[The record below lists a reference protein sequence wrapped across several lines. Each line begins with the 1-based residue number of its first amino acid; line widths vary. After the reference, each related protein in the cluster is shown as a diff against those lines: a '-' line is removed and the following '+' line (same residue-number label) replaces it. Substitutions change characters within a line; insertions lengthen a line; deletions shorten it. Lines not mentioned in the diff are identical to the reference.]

1 MADEGTPTGRIKR
14 GFALGKAAAKVGAST
29 AGYYAKRPF
38 LSGDDRKN
46 ARLELDQGNAGKIF
60 ATLAELR
67 GTALKIAQ
75 VLSLQTHL
83 LPSAYTDRFEESLS
97 GIPPL
102 NRALIRRQFIAELGG
117 PPEDIFASFEPE
129 AFAAASLG
137 QVHRAVTRDGDEVAV
152 KIQYPGVDK
161 SVATDVGLVRQVV
174 KSFPNPQLW
183 LAYLGEIEERLKEEV
198 DYEAESANIGWFEK
212 RLAHCGF
219 AFPTP
224 YPAYTTRRIL
234 TMRSLPGMTL
244 HAWLAT
250 KPAQEEIDAV
260 AQGLWDVSVEQLYT
274 LHAIQADSHPGN
286 YLVAPDGHIG
296 LLDFGCV
303 KRLPPDFAH
312 AHQRTLRGVRDFD
325 DDAMRGAFAELLQF
339 RDHDDAAFRDEMH
352 QLFLIFARWYTKA
365 LSVERFDFS
374 DAGFFEESRDV
385 AARLFQSMDLLRAS
399 PNLVF
404 IDRLLFG
411 LTMLFHKMG
420 ARVSLRLP

>member
-1 MADEGTPTGRIKR
+1 MSDEGTPTGRLKR

-29 AGYYAKRPF
+29 AGYFAKRPF
-38 LSGDDRKN
+38 LSGPERTE
-46 ARLELDQGNAGKIF
+46 ARLELDQGNAAKILS
-60 ATLAELR
+60 TLTQLR

-83 LPSAYTDRFEESLS
+83 LPTAYTSRFEESLS

-102 NRALIRRQFIAELGG
+102 NRALIRRQFIAELAA
-117 PPEDIFASFEPE
+117 PPEELFASFEPE

-137 QVHRAVTRDGDEVAV
+137 QVHRAVTKDGEEVAV

-174 KSFPNPQLW
+174 KSFPNPALW
-183 LAYLGEIEERLKEEV
+183 LAYLAEIEARLNEEV
-198 DYEAESANIGWFEK
+198 DYEAESANIGWFEE
-212 RLAHCGF
+212 RLRGRGF
-219 AFPTP
+219 SFPTP
-224 YPAYTTRRIL
+224 YPAFTTRRIL
-234 TMRSLPGMTL
+234 TMRRLPGMTL

-250 KPAQEEIDAV
+250 APAQEEIDAV
-260 AQGLWDVSVEQLYT
+260 AQALWDVSMEQLYE

-303 KRLPPDFAH
+303 KRLPAPFAD
-312 AHQRTLRGVRDFD
+312 AHRRTLMGVRDFD
-325 DDAMRGAFAELLQF
+325 DAAMRESFALLLEF
-339 RDHDDAAFRDEMH
+339 RDRDDEPFRDEMH
-352 QLFLIFARWYTKA
+352 RLFLVFARWYTKA
-365 LSVERFDFS
+365 LSVERFDFA
-374 DAGFFEESRDV
+374 DEGFFAESREV
-385 AARLFQSMDLLRAS
+385 AARLFQSMELLRAS

-404 IDRLLFG
+404 VDRLLFG
-411 LTMLFHKMG
+411 LTMLFHKMK